1 MGEYMGVYLATDATL
16 TIKEKEGEPLA
27 GKEATDATLI
37 VSCKRTNP
45 TGLSP
50 RNQCIWTTKERGGA
64 FRLRLERYPSLDI
77 LVGLGTR

>member
-37 VSCKRTNP
+37 V
-45 TGLSP
+45 
-50 RNQCIWTTKERGGA
+50 
-64 FRLRLERYPSLDI
+64 
-77 LVGLGTR
+77 